1 MTAGPNPVRASGT
14 PPLQSPSLPLS
25 REITAGFTVP
35 AGCRGSGRGRRFGPH
50 IVCEAVPHSNPTGPP
65 KAAQM
70 LLLQEAFLE
79 CTSPFPVT
87 LSPSLVPPWS
97 GEGRILPSSPP
108 WGVGGEHV
116 QPQAAHSCRPHWQL
130 PSATGKKLAQGLDPS
145 GGPEARD
152 RMKQGD
158 QAELMSFDLG
168 TSWLRASCGASRGP
182 RCTGTVDPPLPHST
196 CSLTGPYL
204 PAPVRHTCTPPCL
217 PESVPRELGCDAPS
231 RHPRLVFCVPTGW
244 SQAEPLGSYF
254 SKP

>member
-1 MTAGPNPVRASGT
+1 MRGGPPPESHRPSKGCPDAPTPGSLPGMHLSFSCDSQPFLGASLEWGGAYSS
-14 PPLQSPSLPLS
+14 QFPSL
-25 REITAGFTVP
+25 
-35 AGCRGSGRGRRFGPH
+35 GRWGGR
-50 IVCEAVPHSNPTGPP
+50 
-65 KAAQM
+65 
-70 LLLQEAFLE
+70 
-79 CTSPFPVT
+79 
-87 LSPSLVPPWS
+87 
-97 GEGRILPSSPP
+97 
-108 WGVGGEHV
+108 V

-158 QAELMSFDLG
+158 QAELVSFDLG

-182 RCTGTVDPPLPHST
+182 RCSDTVDPPLPHST
-196 CSLTGPYL
+196 CSLTGPHL